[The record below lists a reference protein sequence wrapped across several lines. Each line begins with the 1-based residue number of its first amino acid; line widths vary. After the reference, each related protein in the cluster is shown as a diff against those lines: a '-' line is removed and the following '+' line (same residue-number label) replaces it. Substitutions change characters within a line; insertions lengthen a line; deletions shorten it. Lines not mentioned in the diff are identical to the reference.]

1 MWHDLLSVQIP
12 IAEKVLRTVGV
23 YALIV
28 VLFRLSGKRG
38 LANLNT
44 FDFVVIFLLSNVVQN
59 AIIGNDNSLLG
70 AAIGAVTL
78 VTVNALLN
86 RWLASDE
93 RAVRLLEG
101 TPTTIIQDGKMFTS
115 ALKRLAVRPGEIE
128 HAVRLQNGE
137 AISDVAVGRLEPD
150 GQLVIVLKP
159 SEQNATRA
167 DVTRLETRLAAIE
180 DLLASLTAGPDP
192 AEGST
197 ER

>member
-12 IAEKVLRTVGV
+12 IAEKVVRTVGV

-28 VLFRLSGKRG
+28 VLFRFSGKRG

-70 AAIGAVTL
+70 GAIGAVTL

-101 TPTTIIQDGKMFTS
+101 TPTTIIQDGEMFTG
-115 ALKRLAVRPGEIE
+115 ALKRLAVRPAEIE

-150 GQLVIVLKP
+150 GQLVIELKP

-167 DVTRLETRLAAIE
+167 DVERLETRLAAIE
-180 DLLASLTAGPDP
+180 DLLASLTAGP
-192 AEGST
+192 GS
-197 ER
+197 R